1 MSRDVSAE
9 PAATPLRVGLA
20 LGAGG
25 AKGLAH
31 IAALEAFEQA
41 GIRPAAIAGTSIGA
55 IIGAAYAAGYSAA
68 AIRAHALKSFRDRAD
83 VMTKLFRARTGSLS
97 TIFSAGLGSFVQV
110 DGERL
115 LREFWPASMPERFAD
130 LRLPFAAVATDFH
143 ARSEKVFTEGPLL
156 PAVAASMAIPG
167 LVKPVLLDGRPHVD
181 GAVVNPLPFDRMPAP
196 CDLVI
201 AVNVVGGRV
210 SEDPG
215 AMPSVFD
222 ATLGSSLIM
231 QDAIVEA
238 RLAHAPTRVQVIR
251 PAIGA
256 YYALD
261 FFATKQI
268 MAAAEPIRAEIC
280 ALLGDAKRLT
290 AAP

>member
-1 MSRDVSAE
+1 MSGT
-9 PAATPLRVGLA
+9 PATQPLRVGLA

-41 GIRPAAIAGTSIGA
+41 GVRPAAIAGSSIGA

-68 AIRAHALKSFRDRAD
+68 AIRTHALKSFRDRAD
-83 VMTKLFRARTGSLS
+83 VMTKLFKSRTGSLS

-110 DGERL
+110 DGERI

-167 LVKPVLLDGRPHVD
+167 LVKPVLIDGRPHVD

-238 RLAHAPTRVQVIR
+238 RLAHAPTRVHVIR

-256 YYALD
+256 FYALD
-261 FFATKQI
+261 FFSTKAI
-268 MAAAEPIRAEIC
+268 MAAAEPIRDEIG
-280 ALLGDAKRLT
+280 ALLKEARRLS
-290 AAP
+290 ASP